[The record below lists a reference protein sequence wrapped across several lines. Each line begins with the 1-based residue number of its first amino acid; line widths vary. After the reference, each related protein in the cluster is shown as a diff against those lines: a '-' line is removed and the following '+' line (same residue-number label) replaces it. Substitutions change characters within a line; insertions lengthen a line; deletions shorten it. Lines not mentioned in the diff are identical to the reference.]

1 MSRTALGEFEHHVML
16 ALVRLGGRSRGAPIV
31 LELEAATRR
40 TVSPAAVFV
49 ALRRLEQRGYARS
62 SKREARPGE
71 GGRGSREFQITAA
84 GKTKLAESRRTFER
98 LWARRRP
105 GGGAVMTSARLHVF
119 PPRCSGCCSPKP
131 SAMRRST
138 SSAKAMCF
146 ASRGTAPCCGQSM
159 VSPSGP
165 GVRDPRQAGDCS
177 PVARSRRHR
186 ISRP

>member
-1 MSRTALGEFEHHVML
+1 MSRTALGEFEHHAML

-31 LELEAATRR
+31 LELETATGR

-98 LWARRRP
+98 LWRGVTPWPSRHERP
-105 GGGAVMTSARLHVF
+105 
-119 PPRCSGCCSPKP
+119 PPRLATTLLRWLLPDALRDEALDDLREGYLLRLTRDGRRAADRWYRRQVPGFVVRVRLALLTGGP
-131 SAMRRST
+131 LSA
-138 SSAKAMCF
+138 
-146 ASRGTAPCCGQSM
+146 P
-159 VSPSGP
+159 V
-165 GVRDPRQAGDCS
+165 VREPT
-177 PVARSRRHR
+177 
-186 ISRP
+186 